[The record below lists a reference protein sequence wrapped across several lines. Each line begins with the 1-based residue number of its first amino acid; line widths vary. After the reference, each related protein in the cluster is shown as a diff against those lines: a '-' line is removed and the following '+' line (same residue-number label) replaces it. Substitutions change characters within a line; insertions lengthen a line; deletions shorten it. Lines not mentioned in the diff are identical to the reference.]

1 MFSLSSK
8 CKVLQTLENGPGRER
23 RPLNTKGYI
32 TMKNNMEFQSCLAVR
47 PRRVNLFTVLLDVGK
62 GPSNNK
68 HPGALS
74 YAWLEKFWENDEPL
88 KQSALW
94 NDELSRLLPV
104 RLHENVPRQL
114 RHWSISEGSRGPLWS
129 TWDTRKGSQRPCP
142 TQFWLWEWKFKGQ
155 PPQPS
160 AWPPTSTPSLCF
172 PKSFYS
178 VNKDGG

>member
-1 MFSLSSK
+1 MFSPSSK
-8 CKVLQTLENGPGRER
+8 CKVLQTLENGPGG
-23 RPLNTKGYI
+23 KGGHWAQRATLQWKI
-32 TMKNNMEFQSCLAVR
+32 TRNSRAAVQCGQGE
-47 PRRVNLFTVLLDVGK
+47 FTVLLNVGK

-68 HPGALS
+68 HLGALS

-104 RLHENVPRQL
+104 RLHETVPRQL

-142 TQFWLWEWKFKGQ
+142 TQLWLWEWKFKGQ
-155 PPQPS
+155 PPQ
-160 AWPPTSTPSLCF
+160 ATDWPPTSMPSLCF

-178 VNKDGG
+178 VHKDGG